1 MYYMDAPFTYY
12 VKCKIYD
19 TLMDLTDRSAC
30 TVHRASSAKRA
41 HRADAYETNMVCTGW
56 TVNDAVSWCMIPW
69 NHALFSL
76 FSSLYN
82 N

>member
-41 HRADAYETNMVCTGW
+41 HRADAYETNMVQGGR
-56 TVNDAVSWCMIPW
+56 SMM
-69 NHALFSL
+69 LFRGA
-76 FSSLYN
+76 
-82 N
+82 

>member
-30 TVHRASSAKRA
+30 TVHRAYSEFMGKTFQAAQLTHERFLAIDHFCKVFFGICQTELPQASG
-41 HRADAYETNMVCTGW
+41 V
-56 TVNDAVSWCMIPW
+56 
-69 NHALFSL
+69 
-76 FSSLYN
+76 
-82 N
+82 

>member
-30 TVHRASSAKRA
+30 TVHRAIMNLWGKRFK
-41 HRADAYETNMVCTGW
+41 
-56 TVNDAVSWCMIPW
+56 
-69 NHALFSL
+69 L
-76 FSSLYN
+76 N